1 MGQVE
6 QNVANRYLKK
16 ASLQRLLERL
26 FPGQTEFNIE
36 VCLAAKPL
44 PYPPLDPCQ
53 LNRSLQ
59 MRDDVWHFKAPKEVD
74 SAEIE

>member
-26 FPGQTEFNIE
+26 FPGQTEFSIE
-36 VCLAAKPL
+36 
-44 PYPPLDPCQ
+44 
-53 LNRSLQ
+53 

-74 SAEIE
+74 SVCQTRPCLESIR

>member
-36 VCLAAKPL
+36 
-44 PYPPLDPCQ
+44 
-53 LNRSLQ
+53 

>member
-26 FPGQTEFNIE
+26 FPEQTEFNIE

-44 PYPPLDPCQ
+44 PYPLLWTPV
-53 LNRSLQ
+53 S
-59 MRDDVWHFKAPKEVD
+59 
-74 SAEIE
+74 

>member
-36 VCLAAKPL
+36 
-44 PYPPLDPCQ
+44 

>member
-44 PYPPLDPCQ
+44 PYPLLWTPV
-53 LNRSLQ
+53 S
-59 MRDDVWHFKAPKEVD
+59 
-74 SAEIE
+74 

>member
-36 VCLAAKPL
+36 VCLAAKAL
-44 PYPPLDPCQ
+44 PYPLLR